1 MVETP
6 SISHISDPDEAAA
19 LARFAAS
26 VLSRQPD
33 YISHG
38 EIQCGRSPDGEI
50 WAGDLEMRLA
60 AEFAA
65 SLTDP
70 GFDLIAA
77 RSASGELIGFARIA
91 WRNEGAG
98 EFGVIEDIAVAP
110 EMRGEGLGR
119 QLVHAIEDLAAARG
133 ARWLWLESGLGN
145 ENAHRFF
152 EALGYAP
159 RSKIFGKRLSG
170 SRDDE

>member
-1 MVETP
+1 MAEAA
-6 SISHISDPDEAAA
+6 SILRVSNPDEAAA
-19 LARFAAS
+19 VARFAAS

-38 EIQCGRSPDGEI
+38 EIQCGRSPDGEK
-50 WAGDLEMRLA
+50 WAGDLEIRLA

-70 GFDLIAA
+70 GRDLIAA
-77 RSASGELIGFARIA
+77 RSPSGEINGFAQIV
-91 WRNEGAG
+91 WMNKGAD

-110 EMRGEGLGR
+110 ENRGEGLGR
-119 QLVHAIEDLAAARG
+119 QLVGALERLAVSRG
-133 ARWLWLESGLGN
+133 ASWLWLESGLGN

-170 SRDDE
+170 AQDEG